1 MEDFISG
8 IPPAQKGSYR
18 IRNTEGRII
27 FWGDS
32 ENLFVTWCGRMGNKS
47 EVHSDCFEYAL
58 QVSNF
63 CVAGYE
69 INV

>member
-32 ENLFVTWCGRMGNKS
+32 ENLFATWFDLMGNKS
-47 EVHSDCFEYAL
+47 DVHSNWFEYAL
-58 QVSNF
+58 
-63 CVAGYE
+63 
-69 INV
+69 